1 MSFGDYLY
9 IIAIILFSLMT
20 FTIIRNNFLSKFD
33 EKERRKDLV
42 DEYEDDYVSDD
53 TENKE
58 DTNKENKD

>member
-9 IIAIILFSLMT
+9 IVVIILFSFMT

-33 EKERRKDLV
+33 EQERRKDLI
-42 DEYEDDYVSDD
+42 DEYEDDYVLNK

-58 DTNKENKD
+58 DKELKKKD

>member
-33 EKERRKDLV
+33 DHERRKDLT
-42 DEYEDDYVSDD
+42 DEYEDDYILDKTGNQKD
-53 TENKE
+53 KEKE
-58 DTNKENKD
+58 DKD